1 MGSPPD
7 LVGMLVHT
15 AARRGTHT
23 AVEGPDAILS
33 FAALDRLSNQLANR
47 LISLGVTRDTC
58 VCISLHRGAV
68 ELVAMLATLKA
79 GGAYVPLDPTHP
91 SDRLELVVED
101 ARPKV
106 ILVHPGSPFAKA
118 AASVSMSTTV
128 LILDDLARVGT
139 DPTPPELTHDPK
151 QLAYVLFTSGSTGR
165 PKGVEISREAFAN
178 FLRSMSH
185 TPGLTEEDRLL
196 AVTTTSFDIAGL
208 ELFLPLWVGATVVIV
223 NRETALDPR
232 LLSEVVEHRSITI
245 LQATPT
251 SWRLWLKGGWRGTPR
266 LRLLCGGEPLTSELA
281 KQLLNCGRELW
292 NMYGPTETTVWSALE
307 LITSGTDAITIGGP
321 IDETQL
327 YILDEKQGLVPR
339 GTTGELYIGGLGVA
353 RGYRGSSELTAN
365 RFIKKDPRGRD
376 GDRIFRTG
384 DLARQREDG
393 RFECLGR
400 IDEQVKISG
409 VRIELGEIDAIL
421 RQAPGVGD
429 GVAAA
434 WQKPGK
440 ETSLVGY
447 IVPKMGTAADVLEIR
462 RFVQSRLP
470 LSMVPTTYVLLDT
483 LPLNTNR
490 KIDRRALPPP
500 TDEAIVRPSTIVP
513 PRNARERRLVEM
525 WSSLLEMSP
534 IGISDN
540 FFDLGGSSLQTV
552 FMMIEIEAEFGVK
565 IPVSAL
571 LEHPTIEKL
580 SALLVPEAA
589 QHSSIV
595 TLREGGE
602 QLPMFFIH
610 DGLGEVMPYRI
621 LARHLAPGGPV
632 YGVRPHRAR
641 GSLMAHTRIVDMANY
656 YADEILRIQPKG
668 PYYIGALST
677 GGLIVLEIARKLQAK
692 GQLLRMVA
700 LFDTA
705 HVSAHPKDRFQER
718 LRGLWVPK
726 AVNKASFSA
735 HLLATI
741 GRGAKKLGG
750 FLEYQTRRMMEAVRD
765 SFKVKLLR
773 YCLAREASLPE
784 IARNIPMRIVLEI
797 AEKEYTGSEPY
808 RGEVV
813 LFRATR
819 KDSALDNMFVD
830 DTDIPVDDT
839 PYVERFIEPHLGWHD
854 HVTNLVICDVPGGHV
869 SALMEPHVRTLA
881 ASIQAYLDGGRTGSS
896 DDSGPG
902 PR

>member
-7 LVGMLVHT
+7 LVGTLVQT
-15 AARRGTHT
+15 AARRGAHT
-23 AVEGPDAILS
+23 AVEAPDATLS
-33 FAALDRLSNQLANR
+33 FADLDRLSNQLANR
-47 LISLGVTRDTC
+47 LIKLGVTRDTC
-58 VCISLHRGAV
+58 VCISLHRGAA

-91 SDRLELVVED
+91 PERLELIIED
-101 ARPKV
+101 ARPRV
-106 ILVHPGSPFAKA
+106 ILVHPASPFTKA
-118 AASVSMSTTV
+118 AASAPTATTV
-128 LILDDLARVGT
+128 VILDDLTRVGT
-139 DPTPPELTHDPK
+139 DSTPPELTYEPT

-185 TPGLTEEDRLL
+185 TPGMAEEDRLL

-208 ELFLPLWVGATVVIV
+208 ELFLPLWVGATVVIA

-232 LLSEVVEHRSITI
+232 LLSGVVERRAITV

-251 SWRLWLKGGWRGTPR
+251 SWRLWLKGGWRGNPR

-281 KQLLNCGRELW
+281 KQLVHCGRQLW
-292 NMYGPTETTVWSALE
+292 NMYGPTETTVWSTLD
-307 LITSGTDAITIGGP
+307 LIASGTDDITIGGP

-327 YILDEKQGLVPR
+327 YVLDEAHKLVPR
-339 GTTGELYIGGLGVA
+339 GTVGELYIGGLGVA
-353 RGYRGSSELTAN
+353 RGYRGRSELTAN
-365 RFIKKDPRGRD
+365 RFIKKNPCARD

-384 DLARQREDG
+384 DLARQRDDG

-409 VRIELGEIDAIL
+409 VRIELAEIDAIL

-429 GVAAA
+429 GVVAA
-434 WQKPGK
+434 WQRPGK

-447 IVPKMGTAADVLEIR
+447 IVPKVDTSADVLEIR

-470 LSMVPTTYVLLDT
+470 LAMVPSAYVLLDT

-490 KIDRRALPPP
+490 KIDRKALPPP

-525 WSSLLEMSP
+525 WSSLLETSP

-571 LEHPTIEKL
+571 LEHPTIEEL
-580 SALLVPEAA
+580 SALLVPQAA
-589 QHSSIV
+589 EYSSIV
-595 TLREGGE
+595 TLRKGGE
-602 QLPMFFIH
+602 QPPMFFIH
-610 DGLGEVMPYRI
+610 DGIGEVMPYRI
-621 LARHLAPGGPV
+621 LARHLAPGGPI
-632 YGVRPHRAR
+632 YAVRPRRGR
-641 GSLMAHTRIVDMANY
+641 GSLMLHTRIVDMANY
-656 YADEILRIQPKG
+656 YADEIRRIQPEG
-668 PYYIGALST
+668 PYYLGALST
-677 GGLIVLEIARKLQAK
+677 GGLIVIEIARR
-692 GQLLRMVA
+692 LRAEGHLMKMVA

-705 HVSAHPKDRFQER
+705 HVSAHPKDRFRER
-718 LRGLWVPK
+718 LRRLWVPK
-726 AVNKASFSA
+726 PVDESSFFA
-735 HLLATI
+735 HWSATI

-750 FLEYQTRRMMEAVRD
+750 FLEYQMRQRREAVRD

-773 YCLAREASLPE
+773 YCLAREAPLPE
-784 IARNIPMRIVLEI
+784 IVRNIPMRVILEI
-797 AEKEYTGSEPY
+797 AEKEYTAPERYP
-808 RGEVV
+808 GEVV

-819 KDSALDNMFVD
+819 KDPALDDTFVD

-854 HVTNLVICDVPGGHV
+854 HVADLVICDVPGGHV
-869 SALMEPHVRTLA
+869 SALLEPHVRTLA
-881 ASIQAYLDGGRTGSS
+881 ASIQAYLEGGERL
-896 DDSGPG
+896 
-902 PR
+902 R